1 MTWVNDHL
9 FVAGGDLIAETW
21 ADFQNQTGITVV
33 VSLRAE
39 GPENFGPPLPLA
51 YLWLPAD
58 DAEELSLDG
67 WRLGAQFIEA
77 AVTLNRRV
85 LLHCR
90 LGLHRVRPLF
100 AAYLVHTGKSVRAAL
115 REVEERPWMKPYR
128 GDPERLEEF
137 ARKYYNGLDWTLS
150 IL

>member
-1 MTWVNDHL
+1 MTWVTDHL
-9 FVAGGDLIAETW
+9 FVSGGDLIAETW

-33 VSLRAE
+33 VSLRAD
-39 GPENFGPPLPLA
+39 GPDTFGPPFPLA

-58 DAEELSLDG
+58 DAEELTLDA
-67 WRLGAQFIEA
+67 WRMGAQFIDA
-77 AVTLNRRV
+77 AVRMNRRL

-100 AAYLVHTGKSVRAAL
+100 AAYLIHTGKSVKATL

-128 GDPERLEEF
+128 GQAARLEEF
-137 ARKYYNGLDWTLS
+137 ARQYYGGFEKSTE
-150 IL
+150 